1 MDSLSTSATALPVL
15 RGLSSAKAASLLA
28 SGGANAIADVAP
40 RPIRRALGKL
50 WAPVPWMLEA
60 AIILQ
65 LGLREYPEASVIAL
79 LLVFNAALGFFQ
91 EGRAQATLDALKSR
105 LALVAAVERDDKWA
119 TVPAETLVAGDLVKL
134 SLGSVVAADVRIV
147 QGSVLLDQS
156 MLTGESL
163 PIEAGADTEIFAGAL
178 VRRGEAVAQVTA
190 TGSRTKFGRT
200 AELVRTAK
208 VESSQQ
214 KAIFAVVRNL
224 ALFNGAVTILLT
236 VYAFYSPMP
245 RGDIIPLILVA
256 ILASIPVALPSMFTL
271 AAAVGARALAH
282 EGVLPTRLSAVDE
295 AGSIDILCSDK
306 TGTLTR
312 NELAVT
318 AIHAIPGVEEEQVLV
333 LAALAS
339 SDGGQDLVDAAIRA
353 ASILRPPRD
362 GLKLELVSFLAF
374 DPATK
379 RAEAM
384 ARAAD
389 GALTRIVKGAFGAI
403 AALAPASADMAK
415 TVGELQAKGYRVL
428 AVASGPSAKLQIVGL
443 VALSDPPRADSAAL
457 VAELTTLGVRTVMV
471 TGDAPATAS
480 VVASVIGIAG
490 AVWSTTPLP
499 GDINADHYGVF
510 ADVLPEDKYALVKA
524 LQKAGHIVGMCGDGA
539 NDAPALRQAQM
550 GIAVSTATDVA
561 KSSAGIVL
569 TTPGLGGI
577 VASVREGRT
586 TYQRIFTYALRS
598 IVHKVMQVLFL
609 AAGLILTGAAIL
621 TPMLMVLMML
631 TGDMLAMSSSTDNVR
646 ASPTPSVW
654 NIGKL
659 TIAGVVMGLFDLLFG
674 LACFMAG
681 RHAFHLDVGT
691 SRTLAVVI
699 LVFSGQAVFY
709 VSRERKHLW
718 SSRPGIWL
726 IVSSVIDLSLIST
739 LAITG
744 VLMEAIPALAV
755 VGIFAAAVVFALLLD
770 LVKLFLFKRLRVSG
784 QVPGPKP
791 PRRTTTM
798 YGFPPISGDRF

>member
-1 MDSLSTSATALPVL
+1 MDSLSTSAPALPVL

-40 RPIRRALGKL
+40 RPVRQALGKL

-65 LGLREYPEASVIAL
+65 LGLREYPEAAVIAL
-79 LLVFNAALGFFQ
+79 LLVFNAGLGFFQ

-163 PIEAGADTEIFAGAL
+163 PIEAGADTETFAGAL

-271 AAAVGARALAH
+271 AAAVGARALAR

-318 AIHAIPGVEEEQVLV
+318 AIHTIPGVEEEYV
-333 LAALAS
+333 LALAAMAS

-353 ASILRPPRD
+353 ASVLRPPKE

-389 GALTRIVKGAFGAI
+389 GAPTRIVKGAFGAI

-415 TVGELQAKGYRVL
+415 AVSELQAKGYRVL
-428 AVASGPSAKLQIVGL
+428 AVASGPADKLQMVGL

-457 VAELTTLGVRTVMV
+457 VAELTALGVRTVMV

-490 AVWSTTPLP
+490 TVWSATPLP
-499 GDINADHYGVF
+499 GDITADHYGVF
-510 ADVLPEDKYALVKA
+510 ADVLPEDKYALVEA

-609 AAGLILTGAAIL
+609 AAGLILTGTAIL

-659 TIAGVVMGLFDLLFG
+659 TIAGVVMGLVDLLFG
-674 LACFMAG
+674 LGCFVTG
-681 RHAFHLDVGT
+681 RHVVGFDIGT

-726 IVSSVIDLSLIST
+726 IVFVHDRPFAYQHASGHR
-739 LAITG
+739 LADESHSCTCGG
-744 VLMEAIPALAV
+744 VRPHSGGGVRAFAGPGEAVPVQPA
-755 VGIFAAAVVFALLLD
+755 
-770 LVKLFLFKRLRVSG
+770 
-784 QVPGPKP
+784 
-791 PRRTTTM
+791 
-798 YGFPPISGDRF
+798 